1 MIALIDRIKFRY
13 ATRAARR
20 EAWRNAGLV
29 GLILGCYAV
38 AGTLDYQDALRQEAL
53 AAQEDY
59 ARQQAAML
67 ACLNGGSPGYYTVD
81 SEGHRHYIVCQTY
94 TISDKNTGRRAM

>member
-1 MIALIDRIKFRY
+1 MIAIIDRIKFRY
-13 ATRAARR
+13 AGSPARR

-29 GLILGCYAV
+29 GLILACYAI
-38 AGTLDYQDALRQEAL
+38 AGTLDYHDELRQQAA

-81 SEGHRHYIVCQTY
+81 SAGHRHYIVCQTY
-94 TISDKNTGRRAM
+94 TVSDESTGRGSM